1 MKRNSRYKRTSEVTE
16 DTTSKIQKIETHEKT
31 IDLADTSQMPII
43 IREGTKKEK
52 IKKRTRKQYLW
63 VIILLISLI
72 ILGYAGFKIINW
84 DQDNK
89 KTSKQIEEIDQT
101 VKVEEVPASNE
112 DTLVNEPKKDDK
124 NNDYWNYIKLP
135 LINVNF
141 NDLMNKNPDTVGF
154 LKVNGTNINY
164 PVVQTNDNKFYLNH
178 SFDKSYNEAG
188 WVFMDYRNDVNQLSD
203 NTIIYAHGRWDTTM
217 FGSLKNVFKN
227 NWYQNTDNYVVH
239 LSTPAYNSL
248 WQVFSVYT
256 IPTETYYITS
266 NFGTDESYQKFLTT
280 IQSRS
285 VYKFNASVNTNDKIL
300 TLSTCLNNKEKVVLH
315 AKLIK
320 LQYK

>member
-16 DTTSKIQKIETHEKT
+16 DTTSKIQKIEMHEKT

-141 NDLMNKNPDTVGF
+141 NDLMNKNPDTVAF

-285 VYKFNASVNTNDKIL
+285 VYSSNLIL
-300 TLSTCLNNKEKVVLH
+300 F
-315 AKLIK
+315 
-320 LQYK
+320 

>member
-16 DTTSKIQKIETHEKT
+16 DTTSKIQKIEMHEKT

-248 WQVFSVYT
+248 WQVFSIYT